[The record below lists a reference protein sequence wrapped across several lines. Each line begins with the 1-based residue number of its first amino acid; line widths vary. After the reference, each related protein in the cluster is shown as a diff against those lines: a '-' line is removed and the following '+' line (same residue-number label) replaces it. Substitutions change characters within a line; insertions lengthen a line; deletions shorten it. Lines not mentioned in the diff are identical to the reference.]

1 MRFAGEN
8 ITEAHTD
15 SSSTTSAEEN
25 TVRPVSYI
33 VAEQRAKEKTGTTL
47 GVSAV
52 SSSLTDRGKFTIYS
66 GREDM
71 AVVHIVC
78 PGCLEWTFFH
88 FLMDGFLFLCLK

>member
-8 ITEAHTD
+8 ITEAHMD

-33 VAEQRAKEKTGTTL
+33 VAEQRAKENAGTTL

-52 SSSLTDRGKFTIYS
+52 SSSLTDRGNFTIYS
-66 GREDM
+66 DRVDM

-78 PGCLEWTFFH
+78 PSCLEWTFSIFGWT
-88 FLMDGFLFLCLK
+88 DSYSYS

>member
-52 SSSLTDRGKFTIYS
+52 SSSLTDRGKFYDLFRPRGHGS
-66 GREDM
+66 G
-71 AVVHIVC
+71 AH
-78 PGCLEWTFFH
+78 CLPW
-88 FLMDGFLFLCLK
+88 LP